1 MFGASLTSAIVRLFM
16 RSGLIRGFLNDSL
29 PYREMSCS
37 DTIFARTHDIR
48 RLVIFRSVGS
58 NKREGVEKYH
68 IYLFYILLDYINA
81 GLVFSIYI
89 I

>member
-1 MFGASLTSAIVRLFM
+1 MFGASLTGAIVRLFM

-37 DTIFARTHDIR
+37 DTIFARTLLYPKSCYTVLYSVL
-48 RLVIFRSVGS
+48 LVLKKVS
-58 NKREGVEKYH
+58 
-68 IYLFYILLDYINA
+68 YLYILLDYINA